1 METLDSTITQF
12 RKDLYQKSDDALRG
26 VKVQFVY
33 KGVVLRLTPQAAP
46 PKTARLVGSPVVAPG
61 YDPASGSSEELL
73 AEMEAEWSQ
82 DWSDL

>member
-1 METLDSTITQF
+1 MDAPDATITQF
-12 RKDLYQKSDDALRG
+12 RKDLYQKSDEALRG
-26 VKVQFVY
+26 GKVQFVY
-33 KGVVLRLTPQAAP
+33 KGVVMRLTPETTP

-73 AEMEAEWSQ
+73 AEMEAEWSK